1 LHGTSIIRQI
11 VARASEL
18 DSPRESSDDAP
29 GLQPPSGNCIL
40 SRGSPAVTATHR
52 FTGARL
58 ALMLLAASGAA
69 LAAEAD
75 MVNERPPV
83 SREQLEQHWGVDC
96 ARLRRELLAASAG
109 SAHDASPGATPEDAP
124 ARIARWRAGLRLCAA
139 IHNAPGNDTA
149 LPCPDYARAARSLGE
164 DAAGRDAQQ
173 SADIGDALRCAP

>member
-1 LHGTSIIRQI
+1 MIRQI

-29 GLQPPSGNCIL
+29 GLQPPAGNRIVC
-40 SRGSPAVTATHR
+40 RESPAVTATPR

-69 LAAEAD
+69 LAAETD

-109 SAHDASPGATPEDAP
+109 SAHEAKPVATPEDAP
-124 ARIARWRAGLRLCAA
+124 ARMARWRAGLGLCAA

-149 LPCPDYARAARSLGE
+149 LPCPDYARAARVLDE
-164 DAAGRDAQQ
+164 DAPGRDAQRQ
-173 SADIGDALRCAP
+173 ADIGDALRCAP